1 MKAIYNS
8 LFKRSS
14 TFAVVILAST
24 FFFER
29 SFDMAS
35 EAIFTSANRGK
46 LWNDIK
52 HKYES

>member
-14 TFAVVILAST
+14 TFAIAILAST

-29 SFDMAS
+29 SFDLAAES
-35 EAIFTSANRGK
+35 IFNNANRGK

-52 HKYES
+52 HKYE